1 MRKSLILLALAG
13 AFAAASVA
21 ATPVFAQGRTDVNIA
36 IQLEPP
42 SLDPTTGGAA
52 AAIRS
57 VTYGN
62 IFEGLT
68 KIDRDG
74 AVQPLLAK
82 SWDIS
87 ADGLVYTFHLQ
98 SGVKFQDGAP
108 LTADDVKYSFDAAR
122 GEASVNA
129 QKQLFAKIA
138 SVDVVDPET
147 VTVTLSG
154 PQGELLYNLG
164 WGDAVI
170 VSARNAATN
179 GTNPVGTGPYKLGEW
194 VKGDHLTLV
203 RNPDYWG
210 AAPSVETATIKF
222 ISDPAAA
229 VASILAGDVDLFSGF
244 PAPEALEQIK
254 TDDRFQVVVGSTQG
268 ETVLAF
274 NNGKAP
280 LDNIKVRE
288 AIAHA
293 LDRQAIIDGAQ
304 FGYGTPIGS
313 FFPPGDP
320 AYVDLTAISNFD
332 PEKSKA
338 LLAEAGITDLTLS
351 LKLPP
356 ASYARAAGPIIQQE
370 LADVGIKVEIT
381 NVEWADW
388 LQNVFTNKDYDLT
401 IVSHVE
407 PNDFGNFG
415 KEGYYFNYKSA
426 AFDQAI
432 TDLGN
437 TTDPAKQ
444 IALKQDIQKILA
456 NDFAAGFLFE
466 FANITVAAK
475 SLSGFWENAPVPAS
489 PVGELKWSE

>member
-1 MRKSLILLALAG
+1 MRKPFILLALAG
-13 AFAAASVA
+13 LLASTTA
-21 ATPVFAQGRTDVNIA
+21 ATPVFAQARTDVNIA
-36 IQLEPP
+36 MQLEPP

-68 KIDRDG
+68 RIDRDG

-87 ADGLVYTFHLQ
+87 PDGLIYTFHLQ
-98 SGVKFQDGAP
+98 DGVKYSDGSDFDA
-108 LTADDVKYSFDAAR
+108 ADVKYSLDTAR

-138 SVDVVDPET
+138 AVDVVDPVT
-147 VTVTLSG
+147 VKVTLSG
-154 PQGELLYNLG
+154 PQGDFLYNMG

-170 VSARNAATN
+170 VTEANAANN
-179 GTNPVGTGPYKLGEW
+179 GTAPIGTGPYTLGEW
-194 VKGDHLTLV
+194 VKGDHVSLV
-203 RNPDYWG
+203 RNDAYWG
-210 AAPSVETATIKF
+210 AKPGIDSATIKF

-229 VASILAGDVDLFSGF
+229 VASILAGDVDLFGGF

-254 TDDRFQVVVGSTQG
+254 ADDRFQVSVGSTQG
-268 ETVLAF
+268 ETVLAW

-293 LDRQAIIDGAQ
+293 LDRTALIDAAQ

-320 AYVDLTAISNFD
+320 AYIDLTGVSNYD

-338 LLAEAGITDLTLS
+338 LLAEAGVSGLTLS

-356 ASYARAAGPIIQQE
+356 AQYARAAGPVVQQE
-370 LADVGIKVEIT
+370 LAAIGITVDIT

-401 IVSHVE
+401 IISHVE
-407 PNDFGNFG
+407 PNDFGSFA
-415 KEGYYFNYKSA
+415 KEGYYFNYNSPDFNKLI
-426 AFDQAI
+426 DE
-432 TDLGN
+432 LNN
-437 TTDPAKQ
+437 TTDPAQ
-444 IALKQDIQKILA
+444 QTQLKQDIQTKLA

-466 FANITVAAK
+466 LPNITVANK
-475 SLSGFWENAPVPAS
+475 SLTGFWENSPIPAS
-489 PVGELKWSE
+489 IVSELKWTE